1 MRSKGYV
8 SAVVESGSLAS
19 ENRPLASRGLT
30 GRGPGGGGV
39 HRAGSFLL
47 SSSPKRVST
56 AGSVVKTGRGARPSA
71 GALR

>member
-30 GRGPGGGGV
+30 GRGPGGGG
-39 HRAGSFLL
+39 GSQSRKFPALFLTETGKHGGL
-47 SSSPKRVST
+47 
-56 AGSVVKTGRGARPSA
+56 GS
-71 GALR
+71 